1 MKKEIISTL
10 LLASL
15 LGACSSDKHVST
27 NEIRTVDVRSAM
39 EKESPFSMKEDVE
52 SIEYIPLETTDSCLI
67 SNTSSLIADDNYIFL
82 SNGKTS
88 QVFQFSRKG
97 KFIRQIGRV

>member
-1 MKKEIISTL
+1 MKKEVISTL

-39 EKESPFSMKEDVE
+39 EKESPFSM
-52 SIEYIPLETTDSCLI
+52 
-67 SNTSSLIADDNYIFL
+67 
-82 SNGKTS
+82 
-88 QVFQFSRKG
+88 
-97 KFIRQIGRV
+97 